1 MAGDQNSGFLTGA
14 ALDRVGAVA
23 MPGNCLREPAA
34 RSRRPAFSFTPPPD
48 ARQVDVADL
57 AKLKDMS
64 ELPSNFRIGG
74 K

>member
-1 MAGDQNSGFLTGA
+1 MAGSPQYSIQIRDWKAGKDVASGG
-14 ALDRVGAVA
+14 
-23 MPGNCLREPAA
+23 
-34 RSRRPAFSFTPPPD
+34 FSFTPPPG

-64 ELPSNFRIGG
+64 DLPSNFTIGG